1 MGLRWGGFG
10 GGGESL
16 GPQINT
22 FGDSSTADKAASAAL
37 RDTYAGANADWLALY
52 NASRAFYILLQ
63 WDDGKA
69 LQRRNAAGD
78 DWEDLTGVIEGPRG
92 PGPSDAQIMALVKPY
107 ARTGSTDQIPDGDIP
122 DAITRDAEITSGLIV
137 NLISGDIAFSDLAGM
152 IDDGQIPA
160 AVLRDAE
167 LTLSLIATTL
177 GLTTTEAEQ
186 ILVGAPT
193 LSGQDLTFTL
203 SDGSAVTR
211 TLPQAAG
218 SADGRL
224 RFGVGDPATTLG
236 IDGDTYVNL
245 STGEA
250 WEKSAGSWTEH
261 GTFSFV
267 RLLQMSRTRY
277 ATLIAARHNPTEAE
291 WLAGNT
297 SMTDHIDLRPQ
308 IVDSAYKAFAIPAWQ
323 GSLTTMMQ
331 ASGIFNERGLYTP
344 AQNDNDV
351 LQDIAGISCKTYVA
365 ADDSGRRAFTQ
376 TWILRPAP
384 P

>member
-1 MGLRWGGFG
+1 
-10 GGGESL
+10 
-16 GPQINT
+16 
-22 FGDSSTADKAASAAL
+22 
-37 RDTYAGANADWLALY
+37 
-52 NASRAFYILLQ
+52 
-63 WDDGKA
+63 
-69 LQRRNAAGD
+69 
-78 DWEDLTGVIEGPRG
+78 
-92 PGPSDAQIMALVKPY
+92 MALVKPY
-107 ARTGSTDQIPDGDIP
+107 ARAGSTDQIPDGDIP

-160 AVLRDAE
+160 AVMRDAE

-250 WEKSAGSWTEH
+250 WERSAGSWTEH
-261 GTFSFV
+261 GTFSFA

-277 ATLIAARHNPTEAE
+277 ATLVADRNNPTEAE

-323 GSLTTMMQ
+323 ASLTTMMQ

-351 LQDIAGISCKTYVA
+351 LQDIDGISCKTYVA

-376 TWILRPAP
+376 VWILRPAP